1 MKRET
6 IRNIIFAIG
15 GAFLLG
21 FGVDTSICIFTS
33 VGFAMII
40 IAVCLAT
47 ANIPD
52 D

>member
-21 FGVDTSICIFTS
+21 VGSDISSQVFTA
-33 VGFAMII
+33 VGFTLII
-40 IAVCLAT
+40 IAVCLAV
-47 ANIPD
+47 ANTCD

>member
-6 IRNIIFAIG
+6 IRNIIFAIV

-21 FGVDTSICIFTS
+21 VGVDIAIETFIT

-40 IAVCLAT
+40 IAVCLAIT
-47 ANIPD
+47 NTCND
-52 D
+52 